1 MTTTFTH
8 TRTTMTPAHATAPPR
23 RRDAAPGRA
32 RGSLR
37 SSITNEWIKLRTV
50 RSTAALLGLTAAVGA
65 LVVAGLTAAA
75 PDIAPDM
82 AEGLAFPVVFC
93 AVFASVAGI
102 LVFTSDVQHGTLE
115 PTLIAQP
122 SRTTVAAAKATI
134 ALTFGAAI
142 AAVGQLAGVLGGV
155 LARADLGDGSTIV
168 NRAAWAIAFVAL
180 ASTLGLGVGM
190 IARHSAAA
198 ISGLLVWWLVVENLI
213 VALAPARVARLMPF
227 VVGNGMVG
235 IEMDSPDPELAGLT
249 LTRTQ
254 DALILSAY
262 ATLALAAG
270 IAVLHRQEAR

>member
-1 MTTTFTH
+1 MTTTFSP
-8 TRTTMTPAHATAPPR
+8 TRTTDTPVHVTSPPR
-23 RRDAAPGRA
+23 RHHAAPGRA
-32 RGSLR
+32 RGPLR
-37 SSITNEWIKLRTV
+37 ASITNEWIKLRTV
-50 RSTAALLGLTAAVGA
+50 RSTAALLGLTAAVGG

-75 PDIAPDM
+75 PDIAPNI

-134 ALTFGAAI
+134 ALAFGAAI
-142 AAVGQLAGVLGGV
+142 ATVGQLAGLLGGV
-155 LARADLGDGSTIV
+155 VTRADLGDGSTIV
-168 NRAAWAIAFVAL
+168 NRGAWAIAFVAL
-180 ASTLGLGVGM
+180 ASALGLGVGM

-213 VALAPARVARLMPF
+213 VALVPARVARLMPY
-227 VVGNGMVG
+227 VAGNGMVG

-254 DALILSAY
+254 DALLLGAY

-270 IAVLHRQEAR
+270 IVVLRRHEAR